1 MTRTATMSA
10 EALVASL
17 RAIADHSFD
26 SIMITRAGKETPI
39 LYVNKAFTALTGYS
53 AKSVIGK
60 SPELLQGAATERAP
74 LDALRRCMEKGKV
87 FEGRAINY
95 DSKRGPSSCIGAW
108 YPSSW
113 REESPRSTTSPFS
126 AGSTPA
132 DIACCRR
139 SRGSRRHRSRH
150 HRPSDGLKMHSIGC
164 SRLAAEPQPRSPNSI
179 SRVTPISDN
188 RAS

>member
-1 MTRTATMSA
+1 MTRTAAMPA
-10 EALVASL
+10 EALLASL
-17 RAIADHSFD
+17 KAIADHSFD

-95 DSKRGPSSCIGAW
+95 DSKKRPFVMHWRVVPVKLARGK
-108 YPSSW
+108 
-113 REESPRSTTSPFS
+113 
-126 AGSTPA
+126 PA
-132 DIACCRR
+132 EYYVAIQRR
-139 SRGSRRHRSRH
+139 G
-150 HRPSDGLKMHSIGC
+150 
-164 SRLAAEPQPRSPNSI
+164 NSG
-179 SRVTPISDN
+179 
-188 RAS
+188 

>member
-1 MTRTATMSA
+1 MTLTAAMSA

-17 RAIADHSFD
+17 KVIADHSFD

-74 LDALRRCMEKGKV
+74 LDALRRCMEQGKV

-95 DSKRGPSSCIGAW
+95 DSKKRPFVMHWRVVPVKLARGK
-108 YPSSW
+108 
-113 REESPRSTTSPFS
+113 
-126 AGSTPA
+126 PA
-132 DIACCRR
+132 EYYIAIQRR
-139 SRGSRRHRSRH
+139 G
-150 HRPSDGLKMHSIGC
+150 
-164 SRLAAEPQPRSPNSI
+164 NSG
-179 SRVTPISDN
+179 
-188 RAS
+188 

>member
-1 MTRTATMSA
+1 MTRTATLSA

-26 SIMITRAGKETPI
+26 SIMITRAGKESPI

-60 SPELLQGAATERAP
+60 SPVLLQGAATERAP

-95 DSKRGPSSCIGAW
+95 DSKKRPFVMHWRVVPVKLAKGKPAEYYIAIQRRVLPS
-108 YPSSW
+108 
-113 REESPRSTTSPFS
+113 
-126 AGSTPA
+126 
-132 DIACCRR
+132 
-139 SRGSRRHRSRH
+139 
-150 HRPSDGLKMHSIGC
+150 
-164 SRLAAEPQPRSPNSI
+164 
-179 SRVTPISDN
+179 
-188 RAS
+188 